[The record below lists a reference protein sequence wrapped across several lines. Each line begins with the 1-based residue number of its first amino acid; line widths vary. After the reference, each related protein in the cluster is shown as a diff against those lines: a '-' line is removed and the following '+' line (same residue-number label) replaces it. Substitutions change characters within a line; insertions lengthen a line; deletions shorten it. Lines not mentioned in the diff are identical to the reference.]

1 MGNVEILLP
10 FMRQVTNGK
19 LEKRSQ
25 PYELTGH
32 ALNRLHESSH
42 EKIKALFPDWPPYE
56 TVKRINREL
65 EALWES
71 PYAYG
76 LLVVSGAVERL
87 EKLGITAK
95 LTGPWQDSYYAYLM
109 GMTDREPQ
117 EGPATWLDRPL
128 QLQTDDEQACREA
141 LLLAAWKYGLY
152 VRQSGPQDLLLLE
165 PDLDTHPQAPVIRL
179 LTA

>member
-1 MGNVEILLP
+1 MQNIEILLP
-10 FMRQVTNGK
+10 YMRQVTNGK
-19 LEKRSQ
+19 QEKRSQ

-32 ALNRLHESSH
+32 AMNRLHESSH
-42 EKIKALFPDWPPYE
+42 EKLETLFPDWPPYE

-76 LLVVSGAVERL
+76 LLVVSDAIKYL
-87 EKLGITAK
+87 EKKGSTTKI
-95 LTGPWQDSYYAYLM
+95 TGPWQDSYYAYLM
-109 GMTDREPQ
+109 DLTDREPT
-117 EGPATWLDRPL
+117 EGGQTWLESPL

-141 LLLAAWKYGLY
+141 LLLAAWKHGLY
-152 VRQSGPQDLLLLE
+152 VRQAGAQDLLLLE
-165 PDLDTHPQAPVIRL
+165 PDMDTHPKAPVIRL